1 MSDDSGDVQS
11 QLNLGNLNLSVTK
24 QASLVQSSPELC
36 ISKRKQNS
44 WEYDVCDASHIYFHT
59 CRL

>member
-1 MSDDSGDVQS
+1 MSDDSGDAQS

-36 ISKRKQNS
+36 ISDMETKFLG
-44 WEYDVCDASHIYFHT
+44 V
-59 CRL
+59 